1 MKTAKSRALFKASQ
15 LAIPGGV
22 NSPVRAFR
30 SVGGDPIFIQKA
42 KGVVLEDVDGN
53 SFLDYVLSWGPMI
66 LGHAH
71 PSVLK
76 ALITAAKEGTSYGA
90 PCQGETELAK
100 LIIQSVPSIQQ
111 IRLVNSGTEAVM
123 SAIRLAR
130 AYTKRDCILKFDG
143 CYHGHAD
150 HLLVK
155 AGSGVATLGL
165 PDTPGVPKAFARH
178 TLTAPYNDIQATEK
192 LIHKYAKDL
201 AAIIVEPVAGNMG
214 VVPPIDEFLPWLR
227 MITKKYEILLI
238 FDEVITGFRV
248 HFGGAQAR
256 YKVLPDLTC
265 LGKIIGGGLP
275 IGAYGGQ
282 KDIMQMIAP
291 AGPVYQAGTL
301 SGNPVA
307 VAAGLETLR
316 QLKKPGVYKDLEQ
329 KSQQLAEGLGEAAKT
344 AGVPYYQTRV
354 GAMLGGFFTE
364 GPVTA
369 YASAKKSDTGKYAK
383 FFHGMLEN
391 GVYLAPSQF
400 EAMLLSTAHSTSQIR
415 QTIEASKKVFQSLQ

>member
-1 MKTAKSRALFKASQ
+1 MRTTKSRAYFKTAQ

-30 SVGGDPIFIQKA
+30 SVGGDPLFIKKA
-42 KGVVLEDVDGN
+42 KGVSLEDVDGN
-53 SFLDYVLSWGPMI
+53 SFIDYVLSWGPMI

-76 ALITAAKEGTSYGA
+76 AIIKAAKQGTSYGA
-90 PCQGETELAK
+90 PCQTETELAR
-100 LIIQSVPSIQQ
+100 LIIQAVPSIDQV
-111 IRLVNSGTEAVM
+111 RLVNSGTEAVM

-130 AYTKRDCILKFDG
+130 AYTKRDSILKFEG

-155 AGSGVATLGL
+155 AGSGMATLGI
-165 PDTPGVPKAFARH
+165 PDTPGVPKAFARQ
-178 TLTAPYNDIQATEK
+178 TLTVPFNDLTATEK
-192 LIHKYAKDL
+192 LIHKHAKDL

-214 VVPPIDEFLPWLR
+214 VVPPTDEFLPWLR

-248 HFGGAQAR
+248 HFGGAQSR
-256 YKVLPDLTC
+256 YKVIPDMTC

-275 IGAYGGQ
+275 IAAYGGR

-316 QLKKPGVYKDLEQ
+316 LLKKPGIYGELEK
-329 KSQQLAEGLGEAAKT
+329 KSKELAQGLGEAAEE
-344 AGVPYYQTRV
+344 ANVPYYQTRV

-364 GPVTA
+364 HPVTD
-369 YASAKKSDTGKYAK
+369 YASAKKSDTARYAK
-383 FFHGMLEN
+383 FFHGMLQN
-391 GVYLAPSQF
+391 GVYVAPSQF
-400 EAMLLSTAHSTSQIR
+400 EAMLLATAHSNSHIR
-415 QTIEASKKVFQSLQ
+415 HTVSVARKVFKIL